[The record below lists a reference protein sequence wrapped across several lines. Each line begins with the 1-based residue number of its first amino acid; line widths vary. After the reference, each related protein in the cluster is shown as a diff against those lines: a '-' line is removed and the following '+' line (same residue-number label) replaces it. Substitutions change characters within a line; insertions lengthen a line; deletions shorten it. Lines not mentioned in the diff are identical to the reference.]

1 MLPALSKAD
10 LKAIEAAI
18 IDLDPS
24 GEIVKLDVDAQT
36 VEYSSRLNLHETISS
51 YTGTEE
57 PVRAYWVAWLCT
69 QGVYAPE
76 AIDLERS
83 YAYGSSGNAQL
94 DIRVM
99 DAGLADQA
107 YALIEIKEP
116 QDWKG
121 VDDRRIRSQLF
132 ALTGEDVE
140 AEVLSLATLEVG
152 ASGVIKL
159 RSISIAREPGL
170 TFQKW
175 RRRKSPFVDAFPV
188 NYGEPTAEPLRYQGK
203 RDLNTGVS
211 RAQLDRVRV
220 ELHNKLWGG
229 SRDDNQIYAWLV
241 RIFLTKIFDEKHT
254 ARNKPYNFQVL
265 YEGSA
270 RESADSTF
278 KRINNTYQEAY
289 ARYIDGKSARDEGL
303 AGPLFSA
310 SELQWVVETL
320 QEISLTSVAAAS
332 GDLLGGF
339 FEGITRDGF
348 KQSKGLF
355 FTHYNIAVFMLDVL
369 DLGELALEK
378 LSSAAHTNDRLP
390 YIIDPSCGSGTFLL
404 AAMRLITTRILSLR
418 SDDINADLRDQL
430 DSKFP
435 EGRPNEWAKDYL
447 YGIEKREDLT
457 ISTKVNMVLHKDGNT
472 HIFNDDGLR
481 ALNDLSD
488 VHSESRF
495 RSVTNRVAYYSKP
508 RSESFDVVI
517 SNPPFSISLDSD
529 VQAGLDENFELAGA
543 SNSEN
548 LFVERWYQL
557 LRPGG
562 RLAAVLPESFYSTTE
577 NVAARLF
584 VLRHFNIR
592 AIVSL
597 PVHTFAPWTP
607 TRTSLLF
614 AVKKTPAEET
624 AWASTFDKFLGARQ
638 EAQTKG
644 VAAAKKLRR
653 PGRATAA
660 QLNSQRTQLKRSLG
674 RLGIQHQAINTS
686 TTNEE
691 LDSLLAALQSAQ
703 IEADALRETVNAL
716 PSQPYHAIV
725 VDEVGYRRTKRA
737 ENAAPNDLFEAYE
750 PEDDGSDD
758 EPRRLLNLNDAKDG
772 WNVKLAED
780 GTDALSILKAAKIWA

>member
-1 MLPALSKAD
+1 
-10 LKAIEAAI
+10 
-18 IDLDPS
+18 
-24 GEIVKLDVDAQT
+24 
-36 VEYSSRLNLHETISS
+36 
-51 YTGTEE
+51 
-57 PVRAYWVAWLCT
+57 
-69 QGVYAPE
+69 
-76 AIDLERS
+76 
-83 YAYGSSGNAQL
+83 
-94 DIRVM
+94 M
-99 DAGLADQA
+99 DAGLGDQA
-107 YALIEIKEP
+107 YALIEVKEP
-116 QDWKG
+116 EDWKG
-121 VDDRRIRSQLF
+121 PEDRRIRSQLF

-140 AEVLSLATLEVG
+140 AEVLSLATVEVG
-152 ASGVIKL
+152 AGGSVSL
-159 RSISIAREPGL
+159 RSVTIAREPGL
-170 TFQKW
+170 TYQKW
-175 RRRKSPFVDAFPV
+175 RRRQSPYIDAFPV
-188 NYGEPTAEPLRYQGK
+188 NYGEPTAEPLKYKGK
-203 RDLNTGVS
+203 RDLNTEIT

-254 ARNKPYNFQVL
+254 ARNKPYQLQVL
-265 YEGSA
+265 YEGSQRENAEATFA
-270 RESADSTF
+270 RVNKA
-278 KRINNTYQEAY
+278 YQEAY
-289 ARYIDGKSARDEGL
+289 ARYIDGQSPRDEGL
-303 AGPLFSA
+303 SGPLFSA

-355 FTHYNIAVFMLDVL
+355 FTHYNVAVFMLDVL
-369 DLGELALEK
+369 DLGELALDK

-404 AAMRLITTRILSLR
+404 AAMRLITTRIVGLR
-418 SDDINADLRDQL
+418 SDDITADLRDQL

-481 ALNDLSD
+481 ALNQLSD
-488 VHSESRF
+488 IHGESRF
-495 RSVTNRVAYYSKP
+495 RALTNPVSYYTKP
-508 RSESFDVVI
+508 RTESFDVLI

-529 VQAGLDENFELAGA
+529 VQSELNDNFELADA

-562 RLAAVLPESFYSTTE
+562 RLAAVLPESFYSTSE

-614 AVKKTPAEET
+614 AAKKTPADEV
-624 AWASTFDKFLGARQ
+624 AWSTKFDMLLGERL
-638 EAQTKG
+638 EAQKKG
-644 VAAAKKLRR
+644 LASARKLKR
-653 PGRATAA
+653 PGRASAA
-660 QLNSQRTQLKRSLG
+660 QLKQQRSQLKRSLAA
-674 RLGIQHQAINTS
+674 LGIDSVAVSASMT
-686 TTNEE
+686 EGD
-691 LDSLLAALQSAQ
+691 LDLGIAALQATQ
-703 IEADALRETVNAL
+703 VEADALKETVAEL
-716 PSQPYHAIV
+716 SPAPYHALV

-750 PEDDGSDD
+750 AEEGNAQGFG
-758 EPRRLLNLNDAKDG
+758 RRLLNLNDAKDG
-772 WNVKLAED
+772 WNVKLVED
-780 GTDALSILKAAKIWA
+780 GSDALSILKSARIWE